1 MPTHGKQVLIYVAL
15 MLAVEW
21 WQRHSQHALQLPP
34 RFLNAPLRF
43 VLYYAIISAIFFALG
58 AGTNFIYFQ
67 F

>member
-1 MPTHGKQVLIYVAL
+1 

-21 WQRHSQHALQLPP
+21 WQRHSQHALQFPP

-43 VLYYAIISAIFFALG
+43 VLYYAIIVAIFFAMG
-58 AGTNFIYFQ
+58 AGTDFIYFQ